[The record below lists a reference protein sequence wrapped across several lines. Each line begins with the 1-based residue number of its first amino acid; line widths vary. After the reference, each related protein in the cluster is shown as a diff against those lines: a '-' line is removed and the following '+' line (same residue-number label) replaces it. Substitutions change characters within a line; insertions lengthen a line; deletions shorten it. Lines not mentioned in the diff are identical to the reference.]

1 MNSSYGRSVMLQW
14 ALVFLLCAL
23 VAAVFGFGGVAVT
36 FAQIGKILFVIF
48 LVLFIVSLITGG
60 LRKPIA

>member
-1 MNSSYGRSVMLQW
+1 MLHW
-14 ALVFLLCAL
+14 ALVFLVCAL
-23 VAAVFGFGGVAVT
+23 LAAVLGFGGIAVT

-60 LRKPIA
+60 MRRPVA